1 MKQSNSG
8 YGRVVAVIL
17 FLGLFC
23 GNYFQYQ
30 LSPLAPQ
37 LMQELQMTPVQ
48 FSSIFSAPMLSAIF
62 FGIIAGILSDRF
74 GVKKICAIGLVIM
87 AAGLWIR
94 PFAESYLVMYAAM
107 VLAGFGITFLNI
119 NMSKIIGGWFSPEKI
134 GPLMGITM
142 VGCTLGMTFGTATT
156 AFFPST
162 KSAFIVSAVFET
174 VVLVLWVLFMKDGD
188 KGHSD
193 LAGEN
198 GSAKEAFL
206 KSIKSKN
213 VWLVGICLMCIMG
226 CNVCL
231 TSFLPTAMESR
242 GISIQTAGMLTA
254 ALTVGNMAGSLAGT
268 VLIAKV
274 GRMKPCLL
282 IFSLIVTVCSAIAW
296 LLHPA
301 GIIITLGATGFCF
314 GAMMPTFMS
323 FPALLPEIGPR
334 YAGTA
339 TGIIATLELIG
350 AVVIPTYI
358 ITPVAGTNFKLY
370 FFMAG
375 ATRIICAFVILLLP
389 ELLKKE

>member
-1 MKQSNSG
+1 MKQSKAG

-37 LMQELQMTPVQ
+37 LMQQLKMTPVQ

-62 FGIIAGILSDRF
+62 LGIIAGILSDRF
-74 GVKKICAIGLVIM
+74 GVKKICTIGLVIM
-87 AAGLWIR
+87 AVGLWIR
-94 PFAESYLVMYAAM
+94 PFAESYLVMYVAM

-119 NMSKIIGGWFSPEKI
+119 NMSKIIGGWFPPEKI

-162 KSAFIVSAVFET
+162 KSAFVVSAVFET
-174 VVLVLWVLFMKDGD
+174 VVLVLWILFMKDGNKEKND
-188 KGHSD
+188 MD
-193 LAGEN
+193 GEN
-198 GSAKEAFL
+198 GSAKEAFM
-206 KSIKSKN
+206 KSIKSRN

-268 VLIAKV
+268 VLIAKT
-274 GRMKPCLL
+274 GRMKPCLVV
-282 IFSLIVTVCSAIAW
+282 FSLIVTVCAAVAW
-296 LLHPA
+296 ALHPA
-301 GIIITLGATGFCF
+301 GIVITLGATGFCF

-323 FPALLPEIGPR
+323 FPALLPEIGPK

-358 ITPVAGTNFKLY
+358 ITPIAGTDFKLY

-375 ATRIICAFVILLLP
+375 ATMIICALVILLLP

>member
-1 MKQSNSG
+1 
-8 YGRVVAVIL
+8 
-17 FLGLFC
+17 
-23 GNYFQYQ
+23 
-30 LSPLAPQ
+30 
-37 LMQELQMTPVQ
+37 
-48 FSSIFSAPMLSAIF
+48 
-62 FGIIAGILSDRF
+62 
-74 GVKKICAIGLVIM
+74 
-87 AAGLWIR
+87 
-94 PFAESYLVMYAAM
+94 
-107 VLAGFGITFLNI
+107 
-119 NMSKIIGGWFSPEKI
+119 
-134 GPLMGITM
+134 
-142 VGCTLGMTFGTATT
+142 
-156 AFFPST
+156 
-162 KSAFIVSAVFET
+162 
-174 VVLVLWVLFMKDGD
+174 
-188 KGHSD
+188 
-193 LAGEN
+193 
-198 GSAKEAFL
+198 
-206 KSIKSKN
+206 
-213 VWLVGICLMCIMG
+213 MCIMG

-323 FPALLPEIGPR
+323 FPALLPEIGPK

-375 ATRIICAFVILLLP
+375 ATMIICAFVILLLP